1 MEHQYNNAWFD
12 GSRKEARL
20 ARKAAEVEAD
30 VIKANALMAM
40 ANKPANK
47 MNPILIVIPVVVL
60 IVGGIIAMKMIK
72 KKK

>member
-12 GSRKEARL
+12 GSRREARL
-20 ARKAAEVEAD
+20 ARKALEAETDPD

-47 MNPILIVIPVVVL
+47 INPVLIVIPVVVL
-60 IVGGIIAMKMIK
+60 IVGGVIAMKMIK
-72 KKK
+72 K